1 MEVILTKDSGK
12 LGKTGQIIKVKDGFG
27 RNFLIPNGLALP
39 LTSQNMKKLEQ
50 EKQAKVTQ
58 LEKTRKEY
66 EGLKAKIESL
76 SLTMPVLTKEKEEDK
91 IFGSV
96 STQEIIS
103 ALSEE
108 GIAMDKGSIILD
120 EPIKAL
126 GIYEVPIKLGLEITA
141 KLKVWIVKK

>member
-12 LGKTGQIIKVKDGFG
+12 IGKAGQVIKVKDGFA

-39 LTSQNMKKLEQ
+39 LTAQNMKKLEQ
-50 EKQAKVTQ
+50 EKQAKAVQ
-58 LEKTRKEY
+58 LEKTRKEQ
-66 EGLKAKIESL
+66 EGLKAKLEGL

-96 STQEIIS
+96 SAQEIFH

-108 GIAMDKGSIILD
+108 GITIDKNSIVLD
-120 EPIKAL
+120 EPLKSL
-126 GIYEVPIKLGLEITA
+126 GIYEVPIKLGPEITA

>member
-12 LGKTGQIIKVKDGFG
+12 LGKTGQVIKVKDGFA
-27 RNFLIPNGLALP
+27 RNFLIPNGLAVP

-50 EKQAKVTQ
+50 ENQSRAMK

-66 EGLKAKIESL
+66 EGLKAKLESL

-96 STQEIIS
+96 STQEIIN

-108 GIAMDKGSIILD
+108 GITMEKNSIILD
-120 EPIKAL
+120 EPLKSL
-126 GIYEVPIKLGLEITA
+126 GIYEVPVKLGLEITA

>member
-12 LGKTGQIIKVKDGFG
+12 FGKTGQVIKVKDGFA
-27 RNFLIPNGLALP
+27 RNYLIPNGLAVP

-50 EKQAKVTQ
+50 ENQARAMK

-66 EGLKAKIESL
+66 EGLKAKLESL

-108 GIAMDKGSIILD
+108 GITIDKSSIILD
-120 EPIKAL
+120 EPLKSL

>member
-12 LGKTGQIIKVKDGFG
+12 FGKTGQVVKVKDGFA
-27 RNFLIPNGLALP
+27 RNFLIPNGLAVP

-50 EKQAKVTQ
+50 ENQARAMK
-58 LEKTRKEY
+58 LEKTRKEH
-66 EGLKAKIESL
+66 EGLKAKLESL

-108 GIAMDKGSIILD
+108 GITIDKSSIVLD
-120 EPIKAL
+120 EPLKSL

>member
-12 LGKTGQIIKVKDGFG
+12 LGKTGQVIKVKDGFA

-39 LTSQNMKKLEQ
+39 LTSQNMRKLEQ
-50 EKQAKVTQ
+50 ENQAKAMK

-66 EGLKAKIESL
+66 EGLKAKLESL

-96 STQEIIS
+96 STQEIINS
-103 ALSEE
+103 LSEE
-108 GIAMDKGSIILD
+108 GITIDKNSIILD
-120 EPIKAL
+120 EPLKSL
-126 GIYEVPIKLGLEITA
+126 GIYEVPVKLGLEITA

>member
-12 LGKTGQIIKVKDGFG
+12 LGKTGQVIKVKDGFA

-50 EKQAKVTQ
+50 EKQAKAMQ
-58 LEKTRKEY
+58 LEKARKEF
-66 EGLKAKIESL
+66 EGLKAKLESL
-76 SLTMPVLTKEKEEDK
+76 SLTMPVLTKEEEDK

-96 STQEIIS
+96 SGQEIAH

-108 GIAMDKGSIILD
+108 GLTIDKNSIILD
-120 EPIKAL
+120 EPIKSL
-126 GIYEVPIKLGLEITA
+126 GIYEVPIKLGPEITA